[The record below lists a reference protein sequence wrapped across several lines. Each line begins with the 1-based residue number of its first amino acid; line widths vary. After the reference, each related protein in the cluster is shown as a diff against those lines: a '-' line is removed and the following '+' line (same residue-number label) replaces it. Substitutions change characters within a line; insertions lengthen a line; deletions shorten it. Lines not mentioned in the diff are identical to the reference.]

1 MYYENTVNVS
11 FYGMNS
17 SPIYRIKFSSISYL
31 VIVCLRRLLKQKV
44 DLKSVAVG
52 CLVKGFFSLSWISR
66 REWDIF
72 SLQPLVSA
80 KTFIDSLFNCLCLL
94 AVKFFCSY
102 IPFSM

>member
-1 MYYENTVNVS
+1 MFAQAAEAKGR
-11 FYGMNS
+11 FEEHGCGM
-17 SPIYRIKFSSISYL
+17 FSQGFLSY
-31 VIVCLRRLLKQKV
+31 
-44 DLKSVAVG
+44 
-52 CLVKGFFSLSWISR
+52 SLSWISR